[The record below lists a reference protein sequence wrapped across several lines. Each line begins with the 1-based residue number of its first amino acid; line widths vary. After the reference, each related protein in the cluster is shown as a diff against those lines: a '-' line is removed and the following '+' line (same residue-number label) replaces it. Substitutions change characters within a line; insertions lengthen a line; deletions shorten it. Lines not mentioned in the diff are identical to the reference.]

1 MLDLLLPYLQQ
12 FRCNAAARRR
22 LTPSLRTRR
31 TYIGPIIRTHSR
43 PSRSSSSNWCRR
55 SSKGAKTVFFTLTR
69 RVTVLPLAVRTR
81 TFLVTLTTFGTW
93 IVSGPGSV
101 AFARVVTVTPDGGV
115 ARPVTAPMGMPTAT
129 ASNAMITMRRPLA
142 SAYIANNG
150 TSNSGGELLR
160 LVG

>member
-1 MLDLLLPYLQQ
+1 MMSHALVAVQE
-12 FRCNAAARRR
+12 
-22 LTPSLRTRR
+22 TTG
-31 TYIGPIIRTHSR
+31 T
-43 PSRSSSSNWCRR
+43 
-55 SSKGAKTVFFTLTR
+55 KTVFFTLTR

-93 IVSGPGSV
+93 IVSGSGSV
-101 AFARVVTVTPDGGV
+101 GFARVVTVTPDGGV

-150 TSNSGGELLR
+150 TSNSGGEPLR